1 VLLLLKFLTR
11 LSDLPNWKLI
21 ESEVILTV
29 DGKFKIEKHTVKVH
43 IMGSSFLAEV
53 HCGSY
58 RERVWKPDDVWVQ
71 FSPDKTDAKVK
82 SQIDEATAQART
94 GNFHTTF
101 PNHLVFGCEKCRQ
114 PAVVAAFKD
123 SLLLPDSANV
133 DILTT
138 VKIATRQ
145 VGSRPVD
152 EDLTM
157 LEMENYELCILH
169 GTYVTQDEEPL
180 D

>member
-1 VLLLLKFLTR
+1 
-11 LSDLPNWKLI
+11 
-21 ESEVILTV
+21 
-29 DGKFKIEKHTVKVH
+29 
-43 IMGSSFLAEV
+43 
-53 HCGSY
+53 
-58 RERVWKPDDVWVQ
+58 
-71 FSPDKTDAKVK
+71 
-82 SQIDEATAQART
+82 
-94 GNFHTTF
+94 
-101 PNHLVFGCEKCRQ
+101 
-114 PAVVAAFKD
+114 VVAAFKD